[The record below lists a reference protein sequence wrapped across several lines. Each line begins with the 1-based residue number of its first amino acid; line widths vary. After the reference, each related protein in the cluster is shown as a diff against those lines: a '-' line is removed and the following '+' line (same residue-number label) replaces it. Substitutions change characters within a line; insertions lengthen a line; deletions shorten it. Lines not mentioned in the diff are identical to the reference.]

1 MSISAVG
8 AAAGYAPQVHAQA
21 VSQPPVPAARVAAA
35 GTDSD
40 GDNDGSKGGSVDVR
54 ASAAGRHAGSRV
66 PGVSRDEAARLA
78 EKSLGEFIARMAA
91 AGNPGLGRHEIGLH
105 HVEGWILDY
114 DGTIGGSEIQA
125 VIGVDGNIHA
135 RREPRSLRTRKLSA
149 AAMGAARHRRFRTR
163 RGRCELRRSSRTHT
177 RIRRRRT

>member
-1 MSISAVG
+1 M
-8 AAAGYAPQVHAQA
+8 
-21 VSQPPVPAARVAAA
+21 
-35 GTDSD
+35 
-40 GDNDGSKGGSVDVR
+40 
-54 ASAAGRHAGSRV
+54 

-105 HVEGWILDY
+105 HVDGWILEY
-114 DGTIGGSEIQA
+114 NGSIGGSEIQA

-149 AAMGAARHRRFRTR
+149 AQWVLRDTDDPEPGAGAAGFADHLARILEFD
-163 RGRCELRRSSRTHT
+163 GVEPDPLRDPGDAGH
-177 RIRRRRT
+177 